1 MPRLPGAW
9 LLALPALLF
18 QLPAAGGWAGPLQL
32 DFAAVSRGEPWRWVT
47 CHWTHWSA
55 DHLVWDLGAFL
66 LLSALCEW
74 QGSRR
79 ALLAAVASAAL
90 LIPAVLW
97 ISMPAMGSYRG
108 LSGIDSALF
117 VLAAVLVFRE
127 ESGRQRLLAA
137 LAIAG
142 FLAKTVYESA
152 TGAALFA
159 ESGSF
164 VPAPLAHLAGGVCGL
179 FAGAAYNLPK
189 LRKGGFDA
197 QEARADG

>member
-1 MPRLPGAW
+1 MARLPGAW

-18 QLPAAGGWAGPLQL
+18 QPPGWAGRLQL

-47 CHWTHWSA
+47 CHWTHWSL
-55 DHLVWDLGAFL
+55 DHLAWDLGAFL
-66 LLSALCEW
+66 LLAAVCE
-74 QGSRR
+74 SRSPR
-79 ALLAAVASAAL
+79 RLLAAVASAAL
-90 LIPAVLW
+90 LIPAVLG

-117 VLAAVLVFRE
+117 VLAAVLVGRE
-127 ESGRQRLLAA
+127 EQGMRRLPAVLAV
-137 LAIAG
+137 AG
-142 FLAKTVYESA
+142 FLAKAVYESA
-152 TGAALFA
+152 TGTALFA
-159 ESGSF
+159 ESAGSF

-179 FAGAAYNLPK
+179 FAGAAYNPLK

>member
-18 QLPAAGGWAGPLQL
+18 QLPGWAGHLQL
-32 DFAAVSRGEPWRWVT
+32 DFAELGRGELWRWVT
-47 CHWTHWSA
+47 CHWTHWSL

-66 LLSALCEW
+66 LLAALCERH
-74 QGSRR
+74 GGRR
-79 ALLAAVASAAL
+79 APLAAVASAAL

-127 ESGRQRLLAA
+127 ESGQRRLLAT

-142 FLAKTVYESA
+142 FLAKAVYESA

-159 ESGSF
+159 ESAGSF
-164 VPAPLAHLAGGVCGL
+164 VPAPLAHLTGGVCGL
-179 FAGAAYNLPK
+179 FAGAAYNLPQ

>member
-1 MPRLPGAW
+1 MPRLPASL
-9 LLALPALLF
+9 LLALPALFF
-18 QLPAAGGWAGPLQL
+18 QIPGWAGRLQL
-32 DFAAVSRGEPWRWVT
+32 DFAAVSRGELWRWVT
-47 CHWTHWSA
+47 CHWTHWSL

-66 LLSALCEW
+66 LLAALCECR
-74 QGSRR
+74 GGRR

-127 ESGRQRLLAA
+127 EPGKRPLAV
-137 LAIAG
+137 LAVAA
-142 FLAKTVYESA
+142 FLAKALYESA
-152 TGAALFA
+152 AGEALFTEPA
-159 ESGSF
+159 GSF

-179 FAGAAYNLPK
+179 LAGAAYNPPK
-189 LRKGGFDA
+189 FRKGGLDA
-197 QEARADG
+197 QEAGADG